1 MSAGS
6 VTTTFEPTGGKG
18 EGAVSYRRHSYLLG
32 LLSAVMILAQGCT
45 AVSVREPASGGGDRI
60 VTTGP
65 SVGGSLSAPK
75 KTPAVK
81 VIPVSIGH
89 ASWYGPGFAGKK
101 TASGEVFDDTKLTAA
116 HKSLP
121 LGTKV
126 KVTNLENGRSVRVA
140 INDRGPFVGNRLIDL
155 SRAAAHALGM
165 VENGVVRVRIEYDD
179 EPETQS

>member
-6 VTTTFEPTGGKG
+6 VTTTFEPTGVKG

-32 LLSAVMILAQGCT
+32 LLSTVMILAQGCT
-45 AVSVREPASGGGDRI
+45 AVSVREPASGVGDR
-60 VTTGP
+60 T
-65 SVGGSLSAPK
+65 VGGSLSAPK

-81 VIPVSIGH
+81 VMPVSIGH

-126 KVTNLENGRSVRVA
+126 KVTNLENGRSVKVA